1 MAVLHEDTVK
11 ETLVRHN
18 IAALLSIGVPI
29 NRIAKG
35 SKVNVDRLYAFTASR
50 GNLKEQEVE
59 QLLQYFKKVKKYI
72 IQMLQ

>member
-11 ETLVRHN
+11 ETLVRHD

-50 GNLKEQEVE
+50 GNLKE
-59 QLLQYFKKVKKYI
+59 
-72 IQMLQ
+72 